1 MDERTNGLLTTSPHT
16 GGACPSWPEECVG
29 QIDRICR
36 EFRVD
41 SMLPQITAYAK
52 VLEDGGTVDVAV
64 VGRFKAGKSSFLNS
78 VIGADLMPVAALPV
92 TAIVTRLRYGP
103 RDRAVLRR
111 QDGGEQEVPL
121 TGLAEYV
128 TEQQNPGN
136 AKGVAIVDVELAA
149 LRPYR
154 GIRLVDTPGLGSVF
168 AHNTRTSMEWLPRVG
183 AAMLAVSI
191 DQPLSEYDIDLL
203 RELAKHTPEISILL
217 TKADLV
223 SEKELADVVRFVSEQ
238 IGKAVDS
245 RVRVLA
251 YSVRSGYE
259 ALRKKVHEYLLQHVS
274 ARHEEKSQEII
285 RHKLRTLVA
294 GCRAYLRMA
303 LSAAS
308 AAHDAREQLQ
318 RQLRQERH
326 DLSTVRNEIQ
336 LLSIDLKNRLR
347 DDALKQFLCRHGYL
361 SGSLTDDLRSRIAC
375 WRGNLWKTTEAFE
388 HWAQENLHARL
399 GPVSS
404 EQGNDLTKQH
414 LAAAGASFHRVV
426 RAFQDRLAKGIEQ
439 ALHITFT
446 GAEFEAAV
454 KEPKRPDISIGRVFD
469 TPIETLWFIIPMFM
483 FRPLVNRHFL
493 HLLPWEIEKNLHR
506 LAAQWSTAI
515 GKSVDDLADQA
526 QRFIQEEMATIEGLV
541 AKAQDQRPAI
551 EQALATLDRLDGEI
565 GERT

>member
-1 MDERTNGLLTTSPHT
+1 
-16 GGACPSWPEECVG
+16 
-29 QIDRICR
+29 
-36 EFRVD
+36 
-41 SMLPQITAYAK
+41 
-52 VLEDGGTVDVAV
+52 
-64 VGRFKAGKSSFLNS
+64 
-78 VIGADLMPVAALPV
+78 
-92 TAIVTRLRYGP
+92 
-103 RDRAVLRR
+103 
-111 QDGGEQEVPL
+111 
-121 TGLAEYV
+121 
-128 TEQQNPGN
+128 
-136 AKGVAIVDVELAA
+136 
-149 LRPYR
+149 
-154 GIRLVDTPGLGSVF
+154 
-168 AHNTRTSMEWLPRVG
+168 
-183 AAMLAVSI
+183 
-191 DQPLSEYDIDLL
+191 
-203 RELAKHTPEISILL
+203 LAKHTPEISILL

-259 ALRKKVHEYLLQHVS
+259 ALRKKVHEYSLQHVS

-347 DDALKQFLCRHGYL
+347 DDALKQFLGRHGYL
-361 SGSLTDDLRSRIAC
+361 TGSLTDDLRSRIAR
-375 WRGNLWKTTEAFE
+375 WRGNLWKTTETFE

-404 EQGNDLTKQH
+404 EQGDALTKQH
-414 LAAAGASFHRVV
+414 LAAVQASFHRIV

-439 ALHITFT
+439 ALHISFT
-446 GAEFEAAV
+446 GATFEAAV

-469 TPIETLWFIIPMFM
+469 TPIETLWFVIPMFI

-526 QRFIQEEMATIEGLV
+526 QRFIEDEMATVEGLI

-551 EQALATLDRLDGEI
+551 ERALTTLDGLAGEI
-565 GERT
+565 GEGV